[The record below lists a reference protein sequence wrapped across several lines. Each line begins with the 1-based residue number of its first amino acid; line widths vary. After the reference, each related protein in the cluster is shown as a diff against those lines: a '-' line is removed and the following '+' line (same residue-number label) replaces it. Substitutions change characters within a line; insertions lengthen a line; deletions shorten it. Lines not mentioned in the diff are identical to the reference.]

1 MKVLVAG
8 ATGFVAGALVPR
20 LVAAGHK
27 VVAAGHDAARL
38 ERFPGA
44 ERLVLDLRR
53 PDLAEQLPP
62 DLDAIVHLAQ
72 ANAPFPEG
80 AGDLFEVNVVSVQR
94 LLEHAR
100 QRGLQRFVYASS
112 ASVYGGG
119 ERPWRETDP
128 TEGPGYYA
136 ATKQAAERL
145 AWAYA
150 EVFPVVILRLVTP
163 YGPGQ
168 RNRLVPTLVSRI
180 QEGRPVSLRE
190 GGRPRMNPIFV
201 EDVAEVFA
209 QALQDSARPAHP
221 DSAAVNVGGD
231 EVLSI
236 REMGETIGQIVER
249 EPVFEA
255 APGASGGDVVVDTT
269 RMRQV
274 FRLPERLTTFA
285 AGVRATLGR

>member
-8 ATGFVAGALVPR
+8 ATGFVAGAVVPR
-20 LVAAGHK
+20 LLREGHQ

-38 ERFPGA
+38 ERFAGA

-53 PDLAEQLPP
+53 PDFAEQIPP

-72 ANAPFPEG
+72 ANAPFPQG
-80 AGDLFEVNVVSVQR
+80 AGDLFAVNVASVQR

-100 QRGLQRFVYASS
+100 QRGLRRFVYASS
-112 ASVYGGG
+112 ASVYGSG

-150 EVFPVVILRLVTP
+150 EEFPVVILRLVTP

-168 RNRLVPTLVSRI
+168 QNRLVPGLISRV
-180 QEGRPVSLRE
+180 QDGRPVSLRE

-209 QALQDSARPAHP
+209 QALRQPAP
-221 DSAAVNVGGD
+221 PASAAINVGGD

-236 REMGETIGQIVER
+236 REMAETIGRVTGR
-249 EPVFEA
+249 EPVFEE
-255 APGASGGDVVVDTT
+255 APGASGGDVVVDTA
-269 RMRQV
+269 RLRQV
-274 FRLPERLTTFA
+274 FRLPERLTPFA
-285 AGVRATLGR
+285 AGVQAMLG

>member
-20 LVAAGHK
+20 LLREGHQ

-38 ERFPGA
+38 ERFAGA

-53 PDLAEQLPP
+53 PDFAAQLPP
-62 DLDAIVHLAQ
+62 NLDALVHLAQ
-72 ANAPFPEG
+72 ANVPFPQG
-80 AGDLFEVNVVSVQR
+80 AGDLFQVNVASVQR

-100 QRGLQRFVYASS
+100 QRGLRRFVYASS
-112 ASVYGGG
+112 ANVYGGG

-168 RNRLVPTLVSRI
+168 QNRLVPGLITRV

-201 EDVAEVFA
+201 EDVAEIFA
-209 QALQDSARPAHP
+209 QALQHPTPPA
-221 DSAAVNVGGD
+221 SAAINVGGD

-236 REMGETIGQIVER
+236 REMAETIGRAAGR
-249 EPVFEA
+249 EPVFEE

-269 RMRQV
+269 RLRQV
-274 FRLPERLTTFA
+274 FRLPERLTSFA
-285 AGVRATLGR
+285 AGVQATLGR

>member
-20 LVAAGHK
+20 LLREGHQ

-38 ERFPGA
+38 ERFAGA

-53 PDLAEQLPP
+53 PDFAEQLPP
-62 DLDAIVHLAQ
+62 NLDALVHLAQ
-72 ANAPFPEG
+72 ANVPFPQG
-80 AGDLFEVNVVSVQR
+80 AGDLFQVNVASVQR

-100 QRGLQRFVYASS
+100 QRGLRRFVYASS
-112 ASVYGGG
+112 ANVYGGG

-168 RNRLVPTLVSRI
+168 QNRLVPGLITRV

-209 QALQDSARPAHP
+209 QALQHPPPP
-221 DSAAVNVGGD
+221 DSAAINVGGD

-236 REMGETIGQIVER
+236 REMAETIGRVAGR
-249 EPVFEA
+249 EPVFEE

-269 RMRQV
+269 RLRQV
-274 FRLPERLTTFA
+274 FRLPERLTSFA
-285 AGVRATLGR
+285 AGVQATLGR